1 MVRRSGKRAGAAH
14 LRLVPDPPKATD
26 PARVDPAGAADPVTA
41 ADPGVPASV
50 AWAVPGVTPE
60 PADSGA
66 IPAGTADPGVPA
78 SVAWAVPGV
87 TAEPAGSG
95 AIGRTGSPRARN
107 SRAGNSRA
115 RNPSAGN
122 PPAGS
127 ADEGD
132 PEVVAQQICLRML
145 TAAPRTRAQLA
156 EALRRRGV
164 PQDAAEA
171 VLGRLGAVKLI
182 DDAAFAAAWVESRH
196 HGRGL
201 SGRALAAELTQR
213 GVSPDDIKA
222 AVGRLD
228 PQQEIETARG
238 LVARRLASTRGQPL
252 QARIRRLTGLLARKG
267 YSAAIAYRVVR
278 EALEQ
283 EGLDPA
289 AAGIDLDDPPEA
301 ENDVRLPSW

>member
-1 MVRRSGKRAGAAH
+1 M
-14 LRLVPDPPKATD
+14 
-26 PARVDPAGAADPVTA
+26 
-41 ADPGVPASV
+41 
-50 AWAVPGVTPE
+50 
-60 PADSGA
+60 
-66 IPAGTADPGVPA
+66 
-78 SVAWAVPGV
+78 
-87 TAEPAGSG
+87 
-95 AIGRTGSPRARN
+95 
-107 SRAGNSRA
+107 
-115 RNPSAGN
+115 
-122 PPAGS
+122 
-127 ADEGD
+127 
-132 PEVVAQQICLRML
+132 VAQQICLRML

-156 EALRRRGV
+156 EALRRHGV

>member
-1 MVRRSGKRAGAAH
+1 VVRRSGKRAGAAH

-60 PADSGA
+60 SAGSGA

-107 SRAGNSRA
+107 SRAGN
-115 RNPSAGN
+115 

-156 EALRRRGV
+156 EALQRRGV

-228 PQQEIETARG
+228 PEQEIETARG

>member
-14 LRLVPDPPKATD
+14 LRLVPDPPTATD
-26 PARVDPAGAADPVTA
+26 PPRADPAGAAGPVTAADPAGAADP
-41 ADPGVPASV
+41 GVS
-50 AWAVPGVTPE
+50 
-60 PADSGA
+60 
-66 IPAGTADPGVPA
+66 A

-87 TAEPAGSG
+87 TAEPGGSG
-95 AIGRTGSPRARN
+95 AIGQTGSPRARN

-115 RNPSAGN
+115 RNPSARK

-171 VLGRLGAVKLI
+171 VLGRFGEVKLI

-289 AAGIDLDDPPEA
+289 AAGIDLDDPPET

>member
-14 LRLVPDPPKATD
+14 LRLVPDPPRATD
-26 PARVDPAGAADPVTA
+26 PADPAGAADPVKA
-41 ADPGVPASV
+41 ADPAGAAAPAGTGVPASV

-60 PADSGA
+60 PA
-66 IPAGTADPGVPA
+66 
-78 SVAWAVPGV
+78 
-87 TAEPAGSG
+87 GSG
-95 AIGRTGSPRARN
+95 AIGQTGRPRTRN
-107 SRAGNSRA
+107 SRAGNSGA
-115 RNPSAGN
+115 RNPAGN
-122 PPAGS
+122 PPAGT
-127 ADEGD
+127 ADEGN

-156 EALRRRGV
+156 EALRRQGV

-213 GVSPDDIKA
+213 GVSPDEIKA

-228 PQQEIETARG
+228 PEQEIETARG

>member
-1 MVRRSGKRAGAAH
+1 VVRRSGKRAGAAH

-26 PARVDPAGAADPVTA
+26 PAGAADPVKPADPAGAAAPAGAADPGA
-41 ADPGVPASV
+41 PGSV
-50 AWAVPGVTPE
+50 AWAVPGVTTE
-60 PADSGA
+60 PS
-66 IPAGTADPGVPA
+66 
-78 SVAWAVPGV
+78 
-87 TAEPAGSG
+87 GSG
-95 AIGRTGSPRARN
+95 AIGQTGRPRTRN

-115 RNPSAGN
+115 RNPSARNPAGN
-122 PPAGS
+122 PSAGT
-127 ADEGD
+127 AGEGD
-132 PEVVAQQICLRML
+132 PEVVAQQICLRLL

-164 PQDAAEA
+164 PPDAAEA
-171 VLGRLGAVKLI
+171 VLGRLGGVKLI

-228 PQQEIETARG
+228 PEQEMETARG

-252 QARIRRLTGLLARKG
+252 QARIRRLTGVLARKG